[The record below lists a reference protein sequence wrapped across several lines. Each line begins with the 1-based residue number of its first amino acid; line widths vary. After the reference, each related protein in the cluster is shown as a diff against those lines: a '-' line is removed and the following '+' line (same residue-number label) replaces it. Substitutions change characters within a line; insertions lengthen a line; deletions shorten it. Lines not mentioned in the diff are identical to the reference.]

1 MNKLRE
7 FYISPD
13 LGDTNL
19 TKAIDCF
26 NETGEQIK
34 LPVVTEIPLT
44 IYLNKQEIVT
54 AMTLGDMP
62 ELLAVGYLLNQK
74 MLKSEDII
82 SEINY
87 DKELQVVVVRTDRKT
102 NYEKK
107 MEKKIR
113 TSGCAVGTVYGD
125 IMDDFSSINLDKNSK
140 IKTSWIYTISKKI
153 NTRPSLYLK
162 AGALHGCVLCKK
174 DSPLIYVEDVGRHNA
189 VDKIAGWMFLNKE
202 TANDKIFYTTGR
214 LTSEMV
220 IKTVQMGIPIL
231 ISRSGFTASGVE
243 LAKEAGLTLIGRA
256 KGKKMIIVN
265 GIERVVFDTNVNEI
279 KNEELI
285 SAQRFLVN

>member
-1 MNKLRE
+1 MSKNKE
-7 FYISPD
+7 FHISPD
-13 LGDTNL
+13 LDNDNL
-19 TKAIDCF
+19 TETIECL
-26 NETGEQIK
+26 NESGEKIQ
-34 LPVVTEIPLT
+34 LPVVKEIPLT

-62 ELLAVGYLLNQK
+62 DLLAVGYLLNQN
-74 MLKSEDII
+74 MLKRDDII
-82 SEINY
+82 SEIDY
-87 DKELQVVVVRTDRKT
+87 DKELQIVVVRTNRKT

-125 IMDDFSSINLDKNSK
+125 IMDDFSSINLDKKAK
-140 IKTSWIYTISKKI
+140 IKTSWIYKISKKV

-162 AGALHGCVLCKK
+162 AGALHGCVLCKN

-202 TANDKIFYTTGR
+202 KASDKIFYTTGR

-231 ISRSGFTASGVE
+231 ISRSGFTESGVK

-256 KGKKMIIVN
+256 KGKRMIIAN
-265 GIERVVFDTNVNEI
+265 GIERVVFDTDIKDVNN
-279 KNEELI
+279 KDVM
-285 SAQRFLVN
+285 SAQRSLIN